1 MNKIPEIELIFNEII
16 NGSFQGTNKVNQM
29 IILDR
34 IKRIEK
40 KNPEKRFNQKQIRI
54 QFADTNNSR
63 RNQKHKQSI
72 MG

>member
-40 KNPEKRFNQKQIRI
+40 KILNIDRQLVDQ
-54 QFADTNNSR
+54 
-63 RNQKHKQSI
+63 
-72 MG
+72 